1 MTIAAILKQKGNHVS
16 AVAPT
21 ATIAEVVK
29 ALAARRIGAV
39 LVMDN
44 AEQLL
49 GIVSERDI
57 VASLDA
63 NGATTLEMT
72 AGQLMTRAVTTASPH
87 TSVSEAMTM
96 MTAGRFRHLPVVEGG
111 VLLGIIS
118 IGDVVKARIMQQEHE
133 VDSLKAYVAGV
144 G

>member
-1 MTIAAILKQKGNHVS
+1 MTIAAILKHKGNHVS

-29 ALAARRIGAV
+29 ELAARRIGAV
-39 LVMDN
+39 LVMDT
-44 AEQLL
+44 AEHLL

-72 AGQLMTRAVTTASPH
+72 AGQLMTRAVKTASPR

-133 VDSLKAYVAGV
+133 VDTLKAYVAGV

>member
-1 MTIAAILKQKGNHVS
+1 MDAAAQI
-16 AVAPT
+16 
-21 ATIAEVVK
+21 
-29 ALAARRIGAV
+29 
-39 LVMDN
+39 
-44 AEQLL
+44 L

-57 VASLDA
+57 VGSLAA
-63 NGATTLEMT
+63 NGASTLGMT
-72 AGQLMTRAVTTASPH
+72 AGELMTRAVKTASPR
-87 TSVSEAMTM
+87 TTVAEAMSI
-96 MTAGRFRHLPVVEGG
+96 MTDGRFRHLPVVEGG